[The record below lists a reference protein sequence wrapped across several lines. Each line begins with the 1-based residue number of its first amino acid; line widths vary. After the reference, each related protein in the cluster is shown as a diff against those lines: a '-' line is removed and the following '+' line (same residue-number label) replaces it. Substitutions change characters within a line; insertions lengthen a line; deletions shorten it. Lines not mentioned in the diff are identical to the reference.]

1 MTKSMEE
8 LRPKS
13 WGRRT
18 SKDETEKNV
27 RTEVNA
33 NESLYSKQKQ
43 IDKNYVHL
51 DPGSGGYTN

>member
-1 MTKSMEE
+1 MTESMEE
-8 LRPKS
+8 LRPEG

-27 RTEVNA
+27 RTEVKA

-43 IDKNYVHL
+43 IDKNYVR
-51 DPGSGGYTN
+51 

>member
-1 MTKSMEE
+1 MTESMDE
-8 LRPKS
+8 LRPEG

-27 RTEVNA
+27 RTEVKA

-43 IDKNYVHL
+43 IDKNYVR
-51 DPGSGGYTN
+51 